1 MNAIIQPGPLKGTIH
16 ISPSKSMM
24 QRYYATAVL
33 HRGTTI
39 IRNVGRSEDDQVA
52 LRLIQQLGAD
62 VSNLS
67 PNVLSIK
74 SNGVVDISGMVDC
87 GESGLSCRL
96 FTIIAAL
103 SPHEVTITGSG
114 SLLHRSMQPFEE
126 IFSQLDIKMPGF
138 SGGLPI
144 QIRGPLIPKS
154 IEIDGGLSSQ
164 FLTAL
169 LIVYAFTARK
179 SVSISVKGLVSKPYV
194 DLTLSILS
202 RYGKYI
208 ANEHYQKFIVDPQQ
222 SEQIDLVA
230 ATVEGDW
237 SSAAAWIAA
246 GALNG
251 DVALRGLDPQSTQAD
266 KRILEILK
274 ETGVYHEWRDGSLIV
289 RSGPEQPDSFKFD
302 ATDCPD
308 LFPVLSVY
316 ASLCKG
322 ESQITGLDRLY
333 EKESDRAASIQ
344 SMLRS
349 FNVPHES
356 RGNTLVIE
364 GRTKLVGGVVDS
376 HRDHRIAMAATVGGL
391 NAAGDT
397 LIVGSESVGKSY
409 KEFFKNLSALGG
421 IYHQSS
427 EQTITS

>member
-1 MNAIIQPGPLKGTIH
+1 MNTIIQPGRLKGTIQ
-16 ISPSKSMM
+16 IPPSKSMM
-24 QRYYATAVL
+24 QRYYAAAVL

-52 LRLIQQLGAD
+52 LRLIQQMDAE
-62 VSNLS
+62 VTNLS

-74 SNGVVDISGMVDC
+74 SNGFVDVSGKLDC

-103 SPHEVTITGSG
+103 SPHEVKITGSG
-114 SLLHRSMQPFEE
+114 SLLRRSMQPFEE
-126 IFSQLDIKMPGF
+126 IFSQLGINMEGF
-138 SGGLPI
+138 NERLPI
-144 QIRGPLIPKS
+144 QIKGPLNPKS

-169 LIVYAFTARK
+169 LIVYAFTAK
-179 SVSISVKGLVSKPYV
+179 ESVSISAKGLVSKPYV
-194 DLTLSILS
+194 DLTLNILS

-208 ANEHYQKFIVDPQQ
+208 ANERYQRFIIDPQQ
-222 SEQIDLVA
+222 FEQIDLVA

-251 DVALRGLDPQSTQAD
+251 DITLKGLDPESTQAD
-266 KRILEILK
+266 RRILEVLI

-289 RSGPEQPDSFKFD
+289 RSGPEQPDSFKFG

-308 LFPVLSVY
+308 LFPVLSIY

-322 ESQITGLDRLY
+322 ESHITGLDRLY
-333 EKESDRAASIQ
+333 EKESNRAASIQ

-349 FNVPHES
+349 FEVTHES
-356 RGNTLVIE
+356 RGNTLVIT
-364 GRTKLVGGVVDS
+364 GRSRLVGGAVDS
-376 HRDHRIAMAATVGGL
+376 HQDHRIAMAATVGGL
-391 NAAGDT
+391 NANGDT
-397 LIVGSESVGKSY
+397 LILGSEAVGKSY
-409 KEFFKNLSALGG
+409 RDFFKDLSALGG
-421 IYHQSS
+421 IHHQSS